1 MDFINQ
7 IQAND
12 SHVLASHHHHTVMIG
27 LNRPKA
33 LNSLNHEMIHS
44 VQKTLDEAKE
54 NRDIRVVLFYG
65 EGKLGF
71 SPAVGTLTH
80 RSSSNP

>member
-1 MDFINQ
+1 MEYKNLIFQ
-7 IQAND
+7 IENNIA
-12 SHVLASHHHHTVMIG
+12 TITF
-27 LNRPKA
+27 NRPKA